1 MDEGTVCAAFSW
13 ELRIVFVQEVAVLLL
28 QCHFVPGNTLP
39 QVVDE
44 IHSELPVIKGATK
57 QWLINRL
64 FAAPSEARPPAC
76 LREFRKID
84 NNSQST
90 ED

>member
-44 IHSELPVIKGATK
+44 IHSELPVVKGATK
-57 QWLINRL
+57 Q
-64 FAAPSEARPPAC
+64 
-76 LREFRKID
+76 
-84 NNSQST
+84 
-90 ED
+90 